1 MERQKKIFITKS
13 EKIQELKTNAIEQK
27 LFELNS
33 DAEEWG
39 AKLETR

>member
-1 MERQKKIFITKS
+1 MERQKKNITKS